1 MTEVTPNLPH
11 CGNFCK
17 YCFMGTLLLAAG
29 GFVTDL
35 NENQRLV
42 LLHASEAVR
51 AVDRTVLTGLEGN
64 LASLAASC
72 ADSIE
77 HLTLTAVAACAA
89 VLAGVTAGLAAL
101 GLILEA
107 ARCVELLLTS
117 SPNKFLTAVL
127 ADQSLVFKHSSIS
140 SLVSSC
146 PRKDCNHTFGFGTI
160 ALISK
165 LTRGLNR

>member
-1 MTEVTPNLPH
+1 
-11 CGNFCK
+11 
-17 YCFMGTLLLAAG
+17 MGTLLLAAG

-72 ADSIE
+72 ADSVE
-77 HLTLTAVAACAA
+77 HLTLAAVAACAA

-101 GLILEA
+101 GLVLKA

-117 SPNKFLTAVL
+117 SPNKLLAAVL
-127 ADQSLVFKHSSIS
+127 A
-140 SLVSSC
+140 
-146 PRKDCNHTFGFGTI
+146 N
-160 ALISK
+160 
-165 LTRGLNR
+165 

>member
-1 MTEVTPNLPH
+1 MS
-11 CGNFCK
+11 NFWGS
-17 YCFMGTLLLAAG
+17 FHFDRGP
-29 GFVTDL
+29 FVTDL
-35 NENQRLV
+35 NKNQRLV

-101 GLILEA
+101 GLVLEA
-107 ARCVELLLTS
+107 AGSVEFLLAGGPNELLA
-117 SPNKFLTAVL
+117 AVF
-127 ADQSLVFKHSSIS
+127 A
-140 SLVSSC
+140 
-146 PRKDCNHTFGFGTI
+146 N
-160 ALISK
+160 
-165 LTRGLNR
+165 

>member
-1 MTEVTPNLPH
+1 
-11 CGNFCK
+11 
-17 YCFMGTLLLAAG
+17 MGCSSFDSG
-29 GFVTDL
+29 PFVTDL
-35 NENQRLV
+35 NKNQRLV

-77 HLTLTAVAACAA
+77 HLTVAAVVAATDA

-101 GLILEA
+101 GLVLEA
-107 ARCVELLLTS
+107 ARSVELLLAG

-127 ADQSLVFKHSSIS
+127 ADQSLVFEHSSIS
-140 SLVSSC
+140 SLFSSC
-146 PRKDCNHTFGFGTI
+146 PRKDCNHTFGF
-160 ALISK
+160 
-165 LTRGLNR
+165 

>member
-1 MTEVTPNLPH
+1 LAPLSGELASGCETERFKKAPSALRQRGPS
-11 CGNFCK
+11 FRLSK
-17 YCFMGTLLLAAG
+17 
-29 GFVTDL
+29 
-35 NENQRLV
+35 NQRLV

-77 HLTLTAVAACAA
+77 HLTLTAVVAAADA

-101 GLILEA
+101 GLVLKA

-117 SPNKFLTAVL
+117 SPNKLLTAVL
-127 ADQSLVFKHSSIS
+127 A
-140 SLVSSC
+140 
-146 PRKDCNHTFGFGTI
+146 N
-160 ALISK
+160 
-165 LTRGLNR
+165 

>member
-1 MTEVTPNLPH
+1 
-11 CGNFCK
+11 
-17 YCFMGTLLLAAG
+17 MGTLLLAAG

-42 LLHASEAVR
+42 LLHASKAVG

-77 HLTLTAVAACAA
+77 HLALTAVAACAA
-89 VLAGVTAGLAAL
+89 VLASVTAGLAAL
-101 GLILEA
+101 GLVLKA

-117 SPNKFLTAVL
+117 SPNKLLAAVF
-127 ADQSLVFKHSSIS
+127 A
-140 SLVSSC
+140 
-146 PRKDCNHTFGFGTI
+146 N
-160 ALISK
+160 
-165 LTRGLNR
+165 